1 MMVTSTAKLVL
12 VAQTNNWP
20 SEKSNSKPIYK
31 MPMALKSAPGAQ
43 GSRGAP
49 AACYCYCYCL
59 PLLLLLLPTA
69 IAIAIAPPLPLPPH
83 QRGESASSV
92 YNKHLT
98 YGGGA
103 ISKLHFDIAVPFRAC
118 GKTHTQQHDCV
129 PSGKEGACKK

>member
-69 IAIAIAPPLPLPPH
+69 IAIAIAPPIRGGRVLP
-83 QRGESASSV
+83 QFTTS
-92 YNKHLT
+92 T
-98 YGGGA
+98 
-103 ISKLHFDIAVPFRAC
+103 
-118 GKTHTQQHDCV
+118 
-129 PSGKEGACKK
+129 

>member
-69 IAIAIAPPLPLPPH
+69 IAIAIAPH

-98 YGGGA
+98 EEITLPSLMGC
-103 ISKLHFDIAVPFRAC
+103 KLNF
-118 GKTHTQQHDCV
+118 
-129 PSGKEGACKK
+129 

>member
-69 IAIAIAPPLPLPPH
+69 IAIAIAPPSEG
-83 QRGESASSV
+83 GECFLS
-92 YNKHLT
+92 L
-98 YGGGA
+98 
-103 ISKLHFDIAVPFRAC
+103 
-118 GKTHTQQHDCV
+118 QQAPYV
-129 PSGKEGACKK
+129 WGWGNQ

>member
-69 IAIAIAPPLPLPPH
+69 IAIAIATPILPPPSEG
-83 QRGESASSV
+83 GECFLS
-92 YNKHLT
+92 L
-98 YGGGA
+98 
-103 ISKLHFDIAVPFRAC
+103 
-118 GKTHTQQHDCV
+118 QQAPYV
-129 PSGKEGACKK
+129 WGWGNQ